1 MEAKTTPQYLEN
13 PITTEIIRNAFISAA
28 EEMNARLAR
37 SAFSPIIYEMKD
49 CSVCLFNKDAELLGQ
64 SAGLPIFMGNLDG
77 CIKYTTE
84 LIGGKEMY
92 KPGDLYIMNDSY
104 ITGTHL
110 NDITIFSPIFLKN
123 ELVGFAANRAHWLDI
138 GAKDPGYPMD
148 ATEIYQE
155 GVRIPPTKIY
165 DAGNPRQDV
174 IELIV
179 GNSRLRE
186 AAMGD
191 LNAQIAACRTG
202 EQRYQEIIERFG
214 NETVERCIVDIFTQ
228 SELMDKQVIANI
240 PDGVYEAEG
249 CLDNDGVSKEPV
261 PIKVK
266 VVIEG
271 DAITIDLTGSSQQ
284 RPGQTNCGF
293 SQTISACRV
302 AFKNLISPHSPVTG
316 GNFRTMNVIAPKR
329 TIFHAQEPAA
339 CGWYFTPLGI
349 LIDLIIKALSP
360 VMKDQCAA
368 AHYGD
373 SMVITFTG
381 LDPKTQSP
389 FLNVEATAGGWGAF
403 AANDGESGLINN
415 VNGDFKNLPIEVI
428 ESKYPLKVFH
438 YGFRQD
444 TGGPGANR
452 GGLGITKGYQVR
464 AKQAAVSLWFDRSK
478 TTAWGLFGG
487 KSAAAPE
494 VIIEGDGKEEQL
506 LKVNAKPLKYNDR
519 VTAMSGGGGGY
530 GHPFDRDPG
539 QVLEDV
545 IDQYISKKAA
555 LQQYGVVIKDDILD
569 VDQELT
575 RNYRE
580 KNRVAYE

>member
-1 MEAKTTPQYLEN
+1 MEATTIPQFLEN
-13 PITTEIIRNAFISAA
+13 PVTTEIIRNAFISAA

-37 SAFSPIIYEMKD
+37 SAYSPIIYEMKD

-84 LIGGKEMY
+84 WIGGRENY
-92 KPGDLYIMNDSY
+92 REGDLYIMNDSY

-110 NDITIFSPIFLKN
+110 NDITVFSPIFYKDQ
-123 ELVGFAANRAHWLDI
+123 LVGFTANRAHWLDI

-165 DAGNPRQDV
+165 DAGKARQDV
-174 IELIV
+174 IDLIV
-179 GNSRLRE
+179 GNSRLRD

-202 EQRYQEIIERFG
+202 EQRYQEIMERFG
-214 NETVERCIVDIFTQ
+214 METVERSIADIFTQ
-228 SELMDKQVIANI
+228 SELMDKEIISSI
-240 PDGVYEAEG
+240 PDGIYEAQG
-249 CLDNDGVSKEPV
+249 CLDNDGVTDEPV
-261 PIKVK
+261 PVKVK
-266 VVIEG
+266 VVIQG
-271 DAITIDLTGSSQQ
+271 DAITIDLTGSSPQ

-316 GNFRTMNVIAPKR
+316 GNFRTMHVVTPER
-329 TIFHAQEPAA
+329 TIFHAQQPAA

-360 VMKDQCAA
+360 VLKDRCAA

-373 SMVITFTG
+373 SMVITFAGT
-381 LDPKTQSP
+381 DPATQSP
-389 FLNVEATAGGWGAF
+389 FLSVEATAGGWGAF
-403 AANDGESGLINN
+403 AAGDGESGLINN

-428 ESKYPLKVFH
+428 ESKYPLKVLH

-452 GGLGITKGYQVR
+452 GGLGISKGYQVL
-464 AKQAAVSLWFDRSK
+464 ADLASLSLWFDRSK

-487 KSAAAPE
+487 KSAVAPE
-494 VIIEGDGKEEQL
+494 VVIKSSETEEKW
-506 LKVNAKPLKYNDR
+506 LKVNAKSLKLNSR
-519 VTAMSGGGGGY
+519 VIANSGGGGGF
-530 GHPFDRDPG
+530 GHPFDRDP
-539 QVLEDV
+539 QKVRDDV
-545 IDQYISKKAA
+545 IDEYISQEAA
-555 LQQYGVVIKDDILD
+555 LLQYGVVFKSGTAE
-569 VDQELT
+569 VDEEQT

-580 KNRVAYE
+580 QNRVASE